1 MTPKDSIAFTLT
13 WTPTTTR
20 AELHYIIDN
29 DRVVETANGMTGNG
43 QISLTYEADAAPTH
57 RIEWSLWFPNKTLK
71 KLEAKAK
78 VNERD
83 DESPLNKA
91 KDADSKWEESGVA

>member
-1 MTPKDSIAFTLT
+1 MANKDSIAFTLT

-29 DRVVETANGMTGNG
+29 DRVIEDAKGKTGDG
-43 QISLTYEADAAPTH
+43 KISLTYTTDEAPTH

-71 KLEAKAK
+71 QLEAKAK
-78 VNERD
+78 VNADE
-83 DESPLNKA
+83 ESPLNKA
-91 KDADSKWEESGVA
+91 KDADSKWEESGLA